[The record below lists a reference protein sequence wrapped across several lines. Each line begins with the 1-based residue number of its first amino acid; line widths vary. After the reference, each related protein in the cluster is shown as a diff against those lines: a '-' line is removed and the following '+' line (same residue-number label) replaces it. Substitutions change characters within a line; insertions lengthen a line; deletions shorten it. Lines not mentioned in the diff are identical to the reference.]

1 MAKRETVKL
10 PPDFDQTL
18 ADLLKVK
25 PPKRPSSA
33 RKKSKRKQKKSR

>member
-25 PPKRPSSA
+25 PPKRKPKTP
-33 RKKSKRKQKKSR
+33 RKKKRKTSTA